1 MFGTDRIDNIS
12 RHVREITQS
21 PEAWRNFL
29 DTVSRF
35 PEFSFYENLAIH
47 SKMADARL
55 ETVNPAAHDEL
66 YRRLSDKY
74 AIPAFTLPR
83 TLDGLAVELAR
94 NNLHAAYTEDSGI
107 DETAFALLMRYS
119 FCYVLARK
127 CGVEPNIP
135 ENAFDS
141 ISNMNTYPKLNA
153 LGTAVVELCR
163 TIVKDIEQILE
174 EIQPEINQQKGSEK
188 MNEPKKDRLKEIT
201 DSLEQ
206 GIKDLFSSGKYAE
219 YLRTMSNFHNYSY
232 NNILLIHSQKPNAT
246 LVAGFNKWKD
256 KFSRYVKKGEKG
268 IQIIAPV
275 VYKRK
280 VEEVK
285 TDPDT
290 GAPIL
295 DKDGNAIIEEK
306 EVQSARFKVV
316 SVFDVSQTDGKP
328 LPQLADELKGDVKHF
343 DEFVEALKRSAPVP
357 VEFKPM
363 QESIDG
369 YFSNSEQ
376 KIAIREGM
384 SEVQTVCAL
393 VHEIAHSK
401 LHNTAI
407 LNEAKENPKNNRTQ
421 EVEAESISYAVCQYY
436 GIETAENSFGYIA
449 TWSKDKELSEL
460 KSSLETISK
469 TSNELI
475 NDIDRNFREICKERG
490 IDLTKEEQTA
500 EEPVNEETEQTAETE
515 SISETSSEDMAT
527 VEVKDEESAEPV
539 KEEVDAESISEA
551 PIEEQSVAEV
561 EQTAEENAPTP
572 SEVEET
578 SEDLPDPTLTVK
590 EMNDSGYLKEDM
602 LPISKERAA
611 EFMEQDITV
620 YALHSD
626 NTEEMLF
633 DVSEIEEQSGN
644 MFGIAREDWEQ
655 VKESVHSRDNEK
667 RFLSED
673 RNSFLIYQLKEDAPN
688 ELRFASLREIGSN
701 PDKENYAAV
710 YMGLT
715 EKITDPIE
723 TLDKLYNDFNTDR
736 PKDFKGHSMSVS
748 DVVALKKDGEVTFHF
763 VDSIGFKELPDFAK
777 DMVLDTPIKEESKL
791 PTVAELKE
799 QAMSGKPISLMDLAA
814 AVQREDKPK
823 SILSKLKAPAV
834 RQDKPKAP
842 KKGAE
847 MEL

>member
-1 MFGTDRIDNIS
+1 MKGDEKTDRIENIS
-12 RHVREITQS
+12 RHIREVTQS
-21 PEAWRNFL
+21 PETWRKFL

-47 SKMADARL
+47 SKMAGVRL
-55 ETVNPAAHDEL
+55 ETISSAAHDEL

-94 NNLHAAYTEDSGI
+94 NNLHAAYSEDLGI
-107 DETAFALLMRYS
+107 SLKDFAPLMRYS
-119 FCYVLARK
+119 LCYVLSRK

-141 ISNMNTYPKLNA
+141 ITKLNTYPKLNA

-163 TIVKDIEQILE
+163 PIIKDIDEMSK
-174 EIQPEINQQKGSEK
+174 EIHLNKGSEK

-219 YLRTMSNFHNYSY
+219 YLRTMSNFHSYSY

-256 KFSRYVKKGEKG
+256 KFSRHVKKGEKG

-280 VEEVK
+280 VEEIK

-363 QESIDG
+363 QESMDG

-407 LNEAKENPKNNRTQ
+407 LNETEENQKNNRTQ

-436 GIETAENSFGYIA
+436 GIETSENSFGYIA
-449 TWSKDKELSEL
+449 AWSKDKELSEL
-460 KSSLETISK
+460 KASLDTISK

-500 EEPVNEETEQTAETE
+500 EKPVNEEVEQ
-515 SISETSSEDMAT
+515 T
-527 VEVKDEESAEPV
+527 VEVEPIPDTPVEEVATAEVKEEETIEPV
-539 KEEVDAESISEA
+539 KK
-551 PIEEQSVAEV
+551 EV
-561 EQTAEENAPTP
+561 EQTVKFESIPDPPAEENIPTP
-572 SEVEET
+572 SKVEET

-590 EMNDSGYLKEDM
+590 DMNDGGYLKEDM

-644 MFGIAREDWEQ
+644 MFGIAKEDWEQ
-655 VKESVHSRDNEK
+655 VKESVHSHDNEK
-667 RFLSED
+667 KFLSED
-673 RNSFLIYQLKEDAPN
+673 RDSFLIYQLKEDATN
-688 ELRFASLREIGSN
+688 ELRFASLREIGCN

-748 DVVALKKDGEVTFHF
+748 DVVALKKDGEITFHF

-823 SILSKLKAPAV
+823 SIMSKLKLPAV
-834 RQDKPKAP
+834 RQNKPKAP
-842 KKGAE
+842 SKSAE
-847 MEL
+847 MEI

>member
-12 RHVREITQS
+12 RHVREVTQS
-21 PEAWRNFL
+21 PETWRKFL

-35 PEFSFYENLAIH
+35 PEFSFYENLVIH
-47 SKMADARL
+47 SKMAGAKLDAPD
-55 ETVNPAAHDEL
+55 TAYHDKL

-83 TLDGLAVELAR
+83 TLDGLAAELAR

-107 DETAFALLMRYS
+107 DETVFASLMRYS

-141 ISNMNTYPKLNA
+141 ITKLNTYPKLNT
-153 LGTAVVELCR
+153 LGTAIVELCR
-163 TIVKDIEQILE
+163 PIIKDIEQILE

-219 YLRTMSNFHNYSY
+219 YLRTMSNFHSYSY

-280 VEEVK
+280 VEEIK

-343 DEFVEALKRSAPVP
+343 DEFVEALKRSSPVP
-357 VEFKPM
+357 IEFESM
-363 QESIDG
+363 QESLDG

-407 LNEAKENPKNNRTQ
+407 LNEAEENPKNNRTQ

-436 GIETAENSFGYIA
+436 GIETSENSFGYIA

-460 KSSLETISK
+460 KASLETISK

-490 IDLTKEEQTA
+490 IGLTKEEQTA
-500 EEPVNEETEQTAETE
+500 DEPVN
-515 SISETSSEDMAT
+515 
-527 VEVKDEESAEPV
+527 DEPAEPV
-539 KEEVDAESISEA
+539 KEEVEQTVETEPIPEA
-551 PIEEQSVAEV
+551 PIEEQSVAET
-561 EQTAEENAPTP
+561 EQTAEENIPAP

-590 EMNDSGYLKEDM
+590 DMNDGGYLKEDM
-602 LPISKERAA
+602 LPVSKERAA

-633 DVSEIEEQSGN
+633 DVSEIEEQSGK
-644 MFGIAREDWEQ
+644 MFGIAKEDWEQ

-667 RFLSED
+667 KFLSED
-673 RNSFLIYQLKEDAPN
+673 RDSFLIYQLKEDAPN
-688 ELRFASLREIGSN
+688 ELRFASLREVGGN
-701 PDKENYAAV
+701 TDKENYAAV
-710 YMGLT
+710 YMGLA

-723 TLDKLYNDFNTDR
+723 TLDKLYNDFNLNLT
-736 PKDFKGHSMSVS
+736 KDFKGHSMSVS

-763 VDSIGFKELPDFAK
+763 VDSIGFKELHDFAK
-777 DMVLDTPIKEESKL
+777 DMTNPIKEESAKL
-791 PTVAELKE
+791 PNVAELE
-799 QAMSGKPISLMDLAA
+799 
-814 AVQREDKPK
+814 QRENKPK
-823 SILSKLKAPAV
+823 SILSKLKTPAV

-842 KKGAE
+842 SKSAE
-847 MEL
+847 MEI

>member
-1 MFGTDRIDNIS
+1 MFRTDRIENIS
-12 RHVREITQS
+12 RHVSEVTQS
-21 PEAWRNFL
+21 PEAWRKFL

-35 PEFSFYENLAIH
+35 PEFSFYENLVIH
-47 SKMADARL
+47 SKMAGAKLDAPD
-55 ETVNPAAHDEL
+55 TAYHDEL

-83 TLDGLAVELAR
+83 TLDGLAAELAR
-94 NNLHAAYTEDSGI
+94 NNLNEAYSEDSGI
-107 DETAFALLMRYS
+107 SFKAFAPLMRYS
-119 FCYVLARK
+119 ICYVLARK
-127 CGVEPNIP
+127 CEVEPNIP
-135 ENAFDS
+135 ENTFDS
-141 ISNMNTYPKLNA
+141 ITKLNTYPKLNA

-163 TIVKDIEQILE
+163 PIIKDIEQILE

-219 YLRTMSNFHNYSY
+219 YLRTMSNFHSYSY

-280 VEEVK
+280 VEEIK

-343 DEFVEALKRSAPVP
+343 DEFVEALKRSSPVP
-357 VEFKPM
+357 VEFKSM
-363 QESIDG
+363 QESMDG

-407 LNEAKENPKNNRTQ
+407 LNETEENAKNNRTQ

-436 GIETAENSFGYIA
+436 GIETSENSFGYIA
-449 TWSKDKELSEL
+449 AWSKDKELSEL
-460 KSSLETISK
+460 KASLETISK

-500 EEPVNEETEQTAETE
+500 DEPVN
-515 SISETSSEDMAT
+515 
-527 VEVKDEESAEPV
+527 DEPAEPV
-539 KEEVDAESISEA
+539 KEEVEQAAEAESIPENPAEKFETSEVKDEEPVEPIKEEAEQTVETEPIPEA

-561 EQTAEENAPTP
+561 EQTAEENISTP

-590 EMNDSGYLKEDM
+590 DMNDSGYLKEDM
-602 LPISKERAA
+602 LPISKERAV

-633 DVSEIEEQSGN
+633 DLSEIEEQSGN
-644 MFGIAREDWEQ
+644 MFGVAKEDWEQ
-655 VKESVHSRDNEK
+655 VK
-667 RFLSED
+667 
-673 RNSFLIYQLKEDAPN
+673 NSA
-688 ELRFASLREIGSN
+688 
-701 PDKENYAAV
+701 
-710 YMGLT
+710 
-715 EKITDPIE
+715 
-723 TLDKLYNDFNTDR
+723 
-736 PKDFKGHSMSVS
+736 
-748 DVVALKKDGEVTFHF
+748 
-763 VDSIGFKELPDFAK
+763 
-777 DMVLDTPIKEESKL
+777 KL
-791 PTVAELKE
+791 PTVAELE
-799 QAMSGKPISLMDLAA
+799 QQAMSGKPISLMDLAA

-842 KKGAE
+842 SKSAE
-847 MEL
+847 MEI

>member
-12 RHVREITQS
+12 RHVREVTQS
-21 PEAWRNFL
+21 PETWRKFL

-55 ETVNPAAHDEL
+55 ETVNPAAHEEL

-94 NNLHAAYTEDSGI
+94 NNLNEAYSEDLGI
-107 DETAFALLMRYS
+107 DKADFAPLMRCS

-219 YLRTMSNFHNYSY
+219 YLRTMSNFHSYSY

-280 VEEVK
+280 VEEIK

-343 DEFVEALKRSAPVP
+343 DEFVEALKRSSPVP

-363 QESIDG
+363 QESMDG
-369 YFSNSEQ
+369 YFSNREQ

-407 LNEAKENPKNNRTQ
+407 LNEAEENPKNNRTQ

-436 GIETAENSFGYIA
+436 GIETSENSFGYIA

-460 KSSLETISK
+460 KASLDTISK

-500 EEPVNEETEQTAETE
+500 ETE
-515 SISETSSEDMAT
+515 SIPET
-527 VEVKDEESAEPV
+527 PV
-539 KEEVDAESISEA
+539 
-551 PIEEQSVAEV
+551 EEQELPEVETAEV
-561 EQTAEENAPTP
+561 APHAEENIPTP

-578 SEDLPDPTLTVK
+578 PEDLPDPTLTVK
-590 EMNDSGYLKEDM
+590 DMNDSGYLKEDM

-644 MFGIAREDWEQ
+644 MFGIAREDWKQ

-715 EKITDPIE
+715 EKITDPTE

-777 DMVLDTPIKEESKL
+777 DMVINTPIKEESAKL
-791 PTVAELKE
+791 PTVAELE
-799 QAMSGKPISLMDLAA
+799 
-814 AVQREDKPK
+814 QRENKPK
-823 SILSKLKAPAV
+823 SIMSKLKTPAV
-834 RQDKPKAP
+834 RQEKPKAP
-842 KKGAE
+842 SKSAE
-847 MEL
+847 MEI

>member
-1 MFGTDRIDNIS
+1 MKGDEKTDRIDNIS
-12 RHVREITQS
+12 RHVKEVTQS
-21 PEAWRNFL
+21 PETWRKFL

-47 SKMADARL
+47 SKMAGVRL
-55 ETVNPAAHDEL
+55 ETISSAAHDEL

-94 NNLHAAYTEDSGI
+94 NNLHAAYSEDLGI
-107 DETAFALLMRYS
+107 SLKDFAPLMRYS
-119 FCYVLARK
+119 LCYVLSRK

-141 ISNMNTYPKLNA
+141 ITKLNTYPKLNA

-163 TIVKDIEQILE
+163 PIIKDIDEMSK
-174 EIQPEINQQKGSEK
+174 EIHLNKGSEK

-219 YLRTMSNFHNYSY
+219 YLRTMSNFHSYSY

-256 KFSRYVKKGEKG
+256 KFSRHVKKGEKG

-280 VEEVK
+280 VEEIK

-363 QESIDG
+363 QESMDG

-407 LNEAKENPKNNRTQ
+407 LNEAEENPKNNRTQ
-421 EVEAESISYAVCQYY
+421 EVEAESVSYAVCQYY
-436 GIETAENSFGYIA
+436 GIETSENSFGYIA

-460 KSSLETISK
+460 KASLDTISK

-500 EEPVNEETEQTAETE
+500 DEPVN
-515 SISETSSEDMAT
+515 
-527 VEVKDEESAEPV
+527 DEPAEPV
-539 KEEVDAESISEA
+539 KEEVEQAAEAESIPENPAEKFETSEVKDEEPVEPIKEEAEQTVETEPIPEA

-561 EQTAEENAPTP
+561 EQTAEENIPTP

-578 SEDLPDPTLTVK
+578 SEDLPDPVLTVK
-590 EMNDSGYLKEDM
+590 DMNDSGYLKEDM
-602 LPISKERAA
+602 LPLSKERAA

-644 MFGIAREDWEQ
+644 MFGVAKEDWEQ
-655 VKESVHSRDNEK
+655 VKESVHSHDNEK

-673 RNSFLIYQLKEDAPN
+673 RDSFLIYQLKEDASN
-688 ELRFASLREIGSN
+688 ELRFANLREIGGD
-701 PDKENYAAV
+701 PDKENYTAV

-723 TLDKLYNDFNTDR
+723 TLDKLYSDFNADR

-748 DVVALKKDGEVTFHF
+748 DTA
-763 VDSIGFKELPDFAK
+763 IG
-777 DMVLDTPIKEESKL
+777 
-791 PTVAELKE
+791 
-799 QAMSGKPISLMDLAA
+799 
-814 AVQREDKPK
+814 
-823 SILSKLKAPAV
+823 
-834 RQDKPKAP
+834 
-842 KKGAE
+842 
-847 MEL
+847 

>member
-1 MFGTDRIDNIS
+1 MFLKEMKITDRIDNIS
-12 RHVREITQS
+12 RHVKGVTHS

-35 PEFSFYENLAIH
+35 PEFSFYENLVIH
-47 SKMADARL
+47 SKMAGARL

-94 NNLHAAYTEDSGI
+94 NNLHAAYSEDLGI
-107 DETAFALLMRYS
+107 SLKDFAPLMRYS
-119 FCYVLARK
+119 LCYVLSRK

-174 EIQPEINQQKGSEK
+174 EIQPEINHQKGSEK

-219 YLRTMSNFHNYSY
+219 YLRTMSNFHSYSY

-280 VEEVK
+280 VEEIK

-328 LPQLADELKGDVKHF
+328 LPQLADELKGNVKHF

-357 VEFKPM
+357 VEFKSM
-363 QESIDG
+363 QENMDG

-407 LNEAKENPKNNRTQ
+407 LNEAEENQKNNRTQ

-436 GIETAENSFGYIA
+436 GIETSENSFGYIA

-500 EEPVNEETEQTAETE
+500 EE
-515 SISETSSEDMAT
+515 T
-527 VEVKDEESAEPV
+527 VSDEPAEPV
-539 KEEVDAESISEA
+539 KEEV
-551 PIEEQSVAEV
+551 EQA
-561 EQTAEENAPTP
+561 AEENIPTP
-572 SEVEET
+572 SKVEET
-578 SEDLPDPTLTVK
+578 SENLPDPVLTVK
-590 EMNDSGYLKEDM
+590 DMNDSGYLKEDM
-602 LPISKERAA
+602 LPISKERAT

-644 MFGIAREDWEQ
+644 MFGIAKEDWEQ
-655 VKESVHSRDNEK
+655 IK
-667 RFLSED
+667 
-673 RNSFLIYQLKEDAPN
+673 NSA
-688 ELRFASLREIGSN
+688 
-701 PDKENYAAV
+701 
-710 YMGLT
+710 
-715 EKITDPIE
+715 
-723 TLDKLYNDFNTDR
+723 KLQ
-736 PKDFKGHSMSVS
+736 
-748 DVVALKKDGEVTFHF
+748 
-763 VDSIGFKELPDFAK
+763 
-777 DMVLDTPIKEESKL
+777 
-791 PTVAELKE
+791 TVAELE
-799 QAMSGKPISLMDLAA
+799 
-814 AVQREDKPK
+814 QRENKPK
-823 SILSKLKAPAV
+823 SIMSKLKAPAV

-842 KKGAE
+842 SKSAE
-847 MEL
+847 MEI

>member
-12 RHVREITQS
+12 RHVREVTQS
-21 PEAWRNFL
+21 PETWRKFL

-35 PEFSFYENLAIH
+35 PEFSFYENLVIH
-47 SKMADARL
+47 SKMAGAKLDAPD
-55 ETVNPAAHDEL
+55 TAYHDEL

-83 TLDGLAVELAR
+83 TLDGLAAELAR
-94 NNLHAAYTEDSGI
+94 NNLQEAYTEDLGI
-107 DETAFALLMRYS
+107 GFKDFAPLMRYS
-119 FCYVLARK
+119 LCYVLSRK

-135 ENAFDS
+135 ENAFNS
-141 ISNMNTYPKLNA
+141 ISKLSTYPKLNT
-153 LGTAVVELCR
+153 LGTAIVELCR
-163 TIVKDIEQILE
+163 PIIKDIEQMLE
-174 EIQPEINQQKGSEK
+174 EIQPEINHQKGSEK

-219 YLRTMSNFHNYSY
+219 YLKTMSNFHNYSY

-275 VYKRK
+275 IYKRK
-280 VEEVK
+280 VEEIK

-343 DEFVEALKRSAPVP
+343 DEFVEALKRSSPVP

-363 QESIDG
+363 QESMDG

-407 LNEAKENPKNNRTQ
+407 LNEAEENPKNNRTQ

-436 GIETAENSFGYIA
+436 NIETSENSFGYIA

-460 KSSLETISK
+460 KASLDTISK

-475 NDIDRNFREICKERG
+475 NDVDRNFREICKERG

-500 EEPVNEETEQTAETE
+500 ETE
-515 SISETSSEDMAT
+515 SIPETP
-527 VEVKDEESAEPV
+527 VEEQEVPEVETA
-539 KEEVDAESISEA
+539 EVD
-551 PIEEQSVAEV
+551 PP
-561 EQTAEENAPTP
+561 AEENIPTP

-644 MFGIAREDWEQ
+644 IFGIAKEDWEQ
-655 VKESVHSRDNEK
+655 VKEAVYSRDNENK
-667 RFLSED
+667 FLSED
-673 RNSFLIYQLKEDAPN
+673 KDSFLIYQLKEGAPN
-688 ELRFASLREIGSN
+688 ELRFANLREIGGN

-715 EKITDPIE
+715 DRITDPIE
-723 TLDKLYNDFNTDR
+723 TLDKLYNDFNLNL

-763 VDSIGFKELPDFAK
+763 VDSIGCKELSDFAK
-777 DMVLDTPIKEESKL
+777 DMAIQTKL
-791 PTVAELKE
+791 PTVAELE
-799 QAMSGKPISLMDLAA
+799 QQVMSGKPISLMDLTEAI
-814 AVQREDKPK
+814 QSENKPK
-823 SILSKLKAPAV
+823 SIMSKLKTPAV

-842 KKGAE
+842 SKSAE
-847 MEL
+847 MEI

>member
-1 MFGTDRIDNIS
+1 MFLKEMKITDRIDNIS
-12 RHVREITQS
+12 RHVKGVTHS

-35 PEFSFYENLAIH
+35 PEFSFYENLVIH
-47 SKMADARL
+47 SKMAGARL

-94 NNLHAAYTEDSGI
+94 NNLHAAYSEDLGI
-107 DETAFALLMRYS
+107 SLKDFAPLMRYS
-119 FCYVLARK
+119 LCYVLSRK

-219 YLRTMSNFHNYSY
+219 YLRTMSNFHSYSY

-280 VEEVK
+280 VEEIK

-328 LPQLADELKGDVKHF
+328 LPQLADELKGNVKHF

-357 VEFKPM
+357 VEFKSM
-363 QESIDG
+363 QENMDG

-407 LNEAKENPKNNRTQ
+407 LNEAEENQKNNRTQ

-436 GIETAENSFGYIA
+436 GIETSENSFGYIA

-500 EEPVNEETEQTAETE
+500 EE
-515 SISETSSEDMAT
+515 T
-527 VEVKDEESAEPV
+527 VSDEPAEPV
-539 KEEVDAESISEA
+539 KEEV
-551 PIEEQSVAEV
+551 EQA
-561 EQTAEENAPTP
+561 AEENIPTP
-572 SEVEET
+572 SKVEET
-578 SEDLPDPTLTVK
+578 SENLPDPVLTVK
-590 EMNDSGYLKEDM
+590 DMNDSGYLKEDM
-602 LPISKERAA
+602 LPISKERAT

-644 MFGIAREDWEQ
+644 MFGIAKEDWEQ
-655 VKESVHSRDNEK
+655 IK
-667 RFLSED
+667 
-673 RNSFLIYQLKEDAPN
+673 NSA
-688 ELRFASLREIGSN
+688 
-701 PDKENYAAV
+701 
-710 YMGLT
+710 
-715 EKITDPIE
+715 
-723 TLDKLYNDFNTDR
+723 KLQ
-736 PKDFKGHSMSVS
+736 
-748 DVVALKKDGEVTFHF
+748 
-763 VDSIGFKELPDFAK
+763 
-777 DMVLDTPIKEESKL
+777 
-791 PTVAELKE
+791 TVAELE
-799 QAMSGKPISLMDLAA
+799 
-814 AVQREDKPK
+814 QRENKPK
-823 SILSKLKAPAV
+823 SIMSKLKAPAV

-842 KKGAE
+842 SKSAE
-847 MEL
+847 MEI

>member
-1 MFGTDRIDNIS
+1 MFRTDRIDNIS
-12 RHVREITQS
+12 RHVKEVTHS
-21 PEAWRNFL
+21 PKTWRNFL

-35 PEFSFYENLAIH
+35 PEFSFYENLVIH
-47 SKMADARL
+47 SKMAGARL
-55 ETVNPAAHDEL
+55 ETVNPAAQDEL

-83 TLDGLAVELAR
+83 TLDGLAVELTR
-94 NNLHAAYTEDSGI
+94 NNLHAAYTEDSGMGFK
-107 DETAFALLMRYS
+107 DFAPLMRYS
-119 FCYVLARK
+119 ICYVLAQK

-141 ISNMNTYPKLNA
+141 ITKLNTYPKLNT

-163 TIVKDIEQILE
+163 PIIKDIEQIFE
-174 EIQPEINQQKGSEK
+174 EIRPEINQQKGSEK

-219 YLRTMSNFHNYSY
+219 YLKTMSNFHNYSY

-275 VYKRK
+275 IYKRK
-280 VEEVK
+280 VEEIK

-343 DEFVEALKRSAPVP
+343 GEFVEALKRSSPVP

-363 QESIDG
+363 QESMDG

-407 LNEAKENPKNNRTQ
+407 VNEAEENPKNNRTQ

-436 GIETAENSFGYIA
+436 GIETSENSFGYIA

-460 KSSLETISK
+460 KASLETISK

-515 SISETSSEDMAT
+515 SISETSVGEVTTA
-527 VEVKDEESAEPV
+527 EVKDEESAEPV
-539 KEEVDAESISEA
+539 KEETDQTVETEPISETS
-551 PIEEQSVAEV
+551 IEEQSVTEV
-561 EQTAEENAPTP
+561 EQTAEENIPTP

-590 EMNDSGYLKEDM
+590 DMNDSGYLKEDM

-644 MFGIAREDWEQ
+644 MFGIAKEDWEQ
-655 VKESVHSRDNEK
+655 I
-667 RFLSED
+667 
-673 RNSFLIYQLKEDAPN
+673 RNSA
-688 ELRFASLREIGSN
+688 
-701 PDKENYAAV
+701 
-710 YMGLT
+710 
-715 EKITDPIE
+715 
-723 TLDKLYNDFNTDR
+723 
-736 PKDFKGHSMSVS
+736 
-748 DVVALKKDGEVTFHF
+748 
-763 VDSIGFKELPDFAK
+763 
-777 DMVLDTPIKEESKL
+777 KL
-791 PTVAELKE
+791 PTVAELE
-799 QAMSGKPISLMDLAA
+799 QQAMSGKPISLMDLAA

-823 SILSKLKAPAV
+823 SILSKLKTPAV
-834 RQDKPKAP
+834 RQEKPKAP
-842 KKGAE
+842 SKSAE
-847 MEL
+847 MEI

>member
-1 MFGTDRIDNIS
+1 
-12 RHVREITQS
+12 
-21 PEAWRNFL
+21 
-29 DTVSRF
+29 
-35 PEFSFYENLAIH
+35 
-47 SKMADARL
+47 MADARL
-55 ETVNPAAHDEL
+55 ETVNPAAHEEL

-94 NNLHAAYTEDSGI
+94 NNLQEAYTEDLGI
-107 DETAFALLMRYS
+107 GFKDFAPLMRYS
-119 FCYVLARK
+119 LCYVLSQK

-135 ENAFDS
+135 ENAFNS
-141 ISNMNTYPKLNA
+141 ISKLNTYPKLNT
-153 LGTAVVELCR
+153 LGTAIVELCR
-163 TIVKDIEQILE
+163 PIIKDIEQILE

-219 YLRTMSNFHNYSY
+219 YLRTMSNFHSYSY

-275 VYKRK
+275 IYKRK
-280 VEEVK
+280 VEEIK

-343 DEFVEALKRSAPVP
+343 DEFVEALKRSAPVT
-357 VEFKPM
+357 VEFKSM
-363 QESIDG
+363 QENMDG

-407 LNEAKENPKNNRTQ
+407 LNEAEENQKNNRTQ

-436 GIETAENSFGYIA
+436 GIETSENSFGYIA

-460 KSSLETISK
+460 KASLDTVSK

-490 IDLTKEEQTA
+490 IDLTKEEITEPVKEGVEQTVEVESIPDTPVEEVTTA
-500 EEPVNEETEQTAETE
+500 EVKEEETIEPVKEEVEQTAETE
-515 SISETSSEDMAT
+515 SIPETP
-527 VEVKDEESAEPV
+527 VEEQELPEVETA
-539 KEEVDAESISEA
+539 EVD
-551 PIEEQSVAEV
+551 PP
-561 EQTAEENAPTP
+561 AEENIPP
-572 SEVEET
+572 SSKGEET

-590 EMNDSGYLKEDM
+590 DMNDNGYLKEDM
-602 LPISKERAA
+602 LPVSKERAT

-644 MFGIAREDWEQ
+644 MFGIAKEDWEHI
-655 VKESVHSRDNEK
+655 K
-667 RFLSED
+667 
-673 RNSFLIYQLKEDAPN
+673 NSA
-688 ELRFASLREIGSN
+688 
-701 PDKENYAAV
+701 
-710 YMGLT
+710 
-715 EKITDPIE
+715 
-723 TLDKLYNDFNTDR
+723 
-736 PKDFKGHSMSVS
+736 
-748 DVVALKKDGEVTFHF
+748 
-763 VDSIGFKELPDFAK
+763 
-777 DMVLDTPIKEESKL
+777 KL
-791 PTVAELKE
+791 PTVAELE
-799 QAMSGKPISLMDLAA
+799 QQAMSGKPISLMDLAA

-823 SILSKLKAPAV
+823 SILSKLKTPAV
-834 RQDKPKAP
+834 RQEKPKAP
-842 KKGAE
+842 SKSAE
-847 MEL
+847 MEI

>member
-1 MFGTDRIDNIS
+1 MFGTDRIENIS
-12 RHVREITQS
+12 RHVKEVTQT
-21 PEAWRNFL
+21 PETWRKFL

-35 PEFSFYENLAIH
+35 PEFSFYENLVIH
-47 SKMADARL
+47 SKMAGAKL
-55 ETVNPAAHDEL
+55 ESVNPAAHDEL

-74 AIPAFTLPR
+74 AVPAFTLPR

-94 NNLHAAYTEDSGI
+94 NNLHAAYTEDLGI
-107 DETAFALLMRYS
+107 GFKDFAPLMRYS
-119 FCYVLARK
+119 LYYVLAQK

-135 ENAFDS
+135 ENAFDG
-141 ISNMNTYPKLNA
+141 ISQLNTYPKLNT
-153 LGTAVVELCR
+153 LGTAIVELCR
-163 TIVKDIEQILE
+163 PIIKDIDEMSK
-174 EIQPEINQQKGSEK
+174 EIHLNKGSEK

-219 YLRTMSNFHNYSY
+219 YLRTMSNFHSYSY

-280 VEEVK
+280 VEEIK

-343 DEFVEALKRSAPVP
+343 DEFVEALKRSSPVP

-363 QESIDG
+363 QESMDG

-407 LNEAKENPKNNRTQ
+407 LNEAEENPKNNRTQ

-436 GIETAENSFGYIA
+436 GIETSENSFGYIA

-460 KSSLETISK
+460 KASLDTISK

-500 EEPVNEETEQTAETE
+500 ETE
-515 SISETSSEDMAT
+515 SIPET
-527 VEVKDEESAEPV
+527 PV
-539 KEEVDAESISEA
+539 
-551 PIEEQSVAEV
+551 EEQELPEVETAEV
-561 EQTAEENAPTP
+561 APHAEENIPTP

-590 EMNDSGYLKEDM
+590 DMNDSGYLKEDM

-644 MFGIAREDWEQ
+644 MFGIAKEDWEQ
-655 VKESVHSRDNEK
+655 VKESVHSHDNEK
-667 RFLSED
+667 KFLSED
-673 RNSFLIYQLKEDAPN
+673 RDCFLIYQLKEDAPN
-688 ELRFASLREIGSN
+688 ELRFANLREIGGN
-701 PDKENYAAV
+701 PDKENYVAV

-723 TLDKLYNDFNTDR
+723 TLDKLYNDFNLNL

-748 DVVALKKDGEVTFHF
+748 DVVALKIDGEVTFHF

-842 KKGAE
+842 SKSAE
-847 MEL
+847 MEI

>member
-1 MFGTDRIDNIS
+1 
-12 RHVREITQS
+12 
-21 PEAWRNFL
+21 
-29 DTVSRF
+29 
-35 PEFSFYENLAIH
+35 
-47 SKMADARL
+47 
-55 ETVNPAAHDEL
+55 
-66 YRRLSDKY
+66 
-74 AIPAFTLPR
+74 
-83 TLDGLAVELAR
+83 
-94 NNLHAAYTEDSGI
+94 
-107 DETAFALLMRYS
+107 
-119 FCYVLARK
+119 
-127 CGVEPNIP
+127 
-135 ENAFDS
+135 
-141 ISNMNTYPKLNA
+141 
-153 LGTAVVELCR
+153 
-163 TIVKDIEQILE
+163 
-174 EIQPEINQQKGSEK
+174 

-206 GIKDLFSSGKYAE
+206 GIKVLFSSGKYAE
-219 YLRTMSNFHNYSY
+219 YLRTMSNFHSYSY

-246 LVAGFNKWKD
+246 RVAGFNKWKD

-280 VEEVK
+280 VEEIK

-295 DKDGNAIIEEK
+295 DRDGNAIIEEK

-328 LPQLADELKGDVKHF
+328 LPQLADELKGDVSHY
-343 DEFVEALKRSAPVP
+343 DEFVEALKRSSPVP

-363 QESIDG
+363 QESMDG

-401 LHNTAI
+401 LHNTAL
-407 LNEAKENPKNNRTQ
+407 LNEAEENPKNNRTQ

-436 GIETAENSFGYIA
+436 GIETSENSFGYIA

-490 IDLTKEEQTA
+490 IDLTKEEPA
-500 EEPVNEETEQTAETE
+500 DPVKEEVEQTAETE
-515 SISETSSEDMAT
+515 SIPETPVTPVEEVTTA
-527 VEVKDEESAEPV
+527 EVKDEEHAEPI
-539 KEEVDAESISEA
+539 KEET
-551 PIEEQSVAEV
+551 EQSVEAE
-561 EQTAEENAPTP
+561 TPAEENIPTP
-572 SEVEET
+572 SEMEET

-590 EMNDSGYLKEDM
+590 DMNDSGYLKEDM

-644 MFGIAREDWEQ
+644 MFGIAKEDWEQ
-655 VKESVHSRDNEK
+655 IK
-667 RFLSED
+667 
-673 RNSFLIYQLKEDAPN
+673 NSAN
-688 ELRFASLREIGSN
+688 
-701 PDKENYAAV
+701 
-710 YMGLT
+710 
-715 EKITDPIE
+715 
-723 TLDKLYNDFNTDR
+723 
-736 PKDFKGHSMSVS
+736 
-748 DVVALKKDGEVTFHF
+748 
-763 VDSIGFKELPDFAK
+763 
-777 DMVLDTPIKEESKL
+777 L
-791 PTVAELKE
+791 PTVAELE
-799 QAMSGKPISLMDLAA
+799 
-814 AVQREDKPK
+814 QRENKLK
-823 SILSKLKAPAV
+823 SIMSKLKTPAV
-834 RQDKPKAP
+834 RSDKPKAP
-842 KKGAE
+842 SKSAE
-847 MEL
+847 MEI

>member
-12 RHVREITQS
+12 RHVREVTQS
-21 PEAWRNFL
+21 PETWRKFL

-35 PEFSFYENLAIH
+35 PEFSFYENLVIH
-47 SKMADARL
+47 SKMAGAKLDAPD
-55 ETVNPAAHDEL
+55 TAYHDEL

-83 TLDGLAVELAR
+83 TLDGLAAELAR
-94 NNLHAAYTEDSGI
+94 NNLQEAYTEDLGI
-107 DETAFALLMRYS
+107 GFKDFAPLMRYS
-119 FCYVLARK
+119 LCYVLSRK

-135 ENAFDS
+135 ENAFNS
-141 ISNMNTYPKLNA
+141 ISKLSTYPKLNT
-153 LGTAVVELCR
+153 LGTAIVELCR
-163 TIVKDIEQILE
+163 PIIKDIEQMLE
-174 EIQPEINQQKGSEK
+174 EIQPEINHQKGSEK

-219 YLRTMSNFHNYSY
+219 YLKTMSNFHNYSY

-280 VEEVK
+280 VEEIK

-343 DEFVEALKRSAPVP
+343 DEFVEALKRSSPVP

-363 QESIDG
+363 QESMDG

-407 LNEAKENPKNNRTQ
+407 LNEAEENPKNNRTQ

-436 GIETAENSFGYIA
+436 NIETSENSFGYIA

-460 KSSLETISK
+460 KASLDTISK

-475 NDIDRNFREICKERG
+475 NDVDRNFREICKERG

-500 EEPVNEETEQTAETE
+500 ETE
-515 SISETSSEDMAT
+515 SIPETP
-527 VEVKDEESAEPV
+527 VEEQEVPEVETA
-539 KEEVDAESISEA
+539 EVD
-551 PIEEQSVAEV
+551 PP
-561 EQTAEENAPTP
+561 AEENIPTP

-644 MFGIAREDWEQ
+644 IFGIAKEDWEQ
-655 VKESVHSRDNEK
+655 VKEAVYSRDNENK
-667 RFLSED
+667 FLSED
-673 RNSFLIYQLKEDAPN
+673 KDSFLIYQLKEGAPN
-688 ELRFASLREIGSN
+688 ELRFANLREIGGN

-715 EKITDPIE
+715 DRITDPIE
-723 TLDKLYNDFNTDR
+723 TLDKLYNDFNLNL

-763 VDSIGFKELPDFAK
+763 VDSIGCKELSDFAK
-777 DMVLDTPIKEESKL
+777 DMAIQTKL
-791 PTVAELKE
+791 PTVAELE
-799 QAMSGKPISLMDLAA
+799 QQVMSGKPISLMDLTEAI
-814 AVQREDKPK
+814 QSENKPK
-823 SILSKLKAPAV
+823 SIMSKLKTPAV

-842 KKGAE
+842 SKSAE
-847 MEL
+847 MEI

>member
-12 RHVREITQS
+12 RHVREVTQS
-21 PEAWRNFL
+21 PETWRKFL

-35 PEFSFYENLAIH
+35 PEFSFYENLVIH
-47 SKMADARL
+47 SKMAGAKLDAPD
-55 ETVNPAAHDEL
+55 TAYHDKL

-83 TLDGLAVELAR
+83 TLDGLAAELAR
-94 NNLHAAYTEDSGI
+94 NNLQEAYTEDLGI
-107 DETAFALLMRYS
+107 GFKDFAPLMRYS
-119 FCYVLARK
+119 LCYVLSQK

-141 ISNMNTYPKLNA
+141 ITKLNTYPKLNA
-153 LGTAVVELCR
+153 LGTAVVELCKP
-163 TIVKDIEQILE
+163 IIKDIDEMSK
-174 EIQPEINQQKGSEK
+174 EIHKEKGSEK

-219 YLRTMSNFHNYSY
+219 YLRTMSNFHSYSY

-256 KFSRYVKKGEKG
+256 KFSRHVKKGEKG

-275 VYKRK
+275 IFKRK
-280 VEEVK
+280 IEEVK

-295 DKDGNAIIEEK
+295 DRDGNAVIVEK
-306 EVQSARFKVV
+306 EVQAARFKVV

-343 DEFVEALKRSAPVP
+343 DEFVEALKRSSPVP

-363 QESIDG
+363 QESMDG

-407 LNEAKENPKNNRTQ
+407 LNEAEENPKNSRTQ

-436 GIETAENSFGYIA
+436 NIETSENSFGYIA

-527 VEVKDEESAEPV
+527 VEVKDEEPAEPI
-539 KEEVDAESISEA
+539 KEETEQTVETEPVPKA
-551 PIEEQSVAEV
+551 PIEEQSVAET
-561 EQTAEENAPTP
+561 EQTAEENIPAP

-590 EMNDSGYLKEDM
+590 DMNDSGYLKEDM

-644 MFGIAREDWEQ
+644 MFGIAKEDWEQ
-655 VKESVHSRDNEK
+655 VKESVHSHDNEK
-667 RFLSED
+667 KFLSED
-673 RNSFLIYQLKEDAPN
+673 RDSFLIYQLKEDAPN
-688 ELRFASLREIGSN
+688 ELRFASLREIGCN
-701 PDKENYAAV
+701 PDKENYTAV

-715 EKITDPIE
+715 DRITDPIE
-723 TLDKLYNDFNTDR
+723 TLDKLYNDFNADR

>member
-1 MFGTDRIDNIS
+1 MKGDEKTDRIDNIS
-12 RHVREITQS
+12 RHVKEVTQS

-35 PEFSFYENLAIH
+35 PEFSFYENLVIH
-47 SKMADARL
+47 SKMAGAKLDAPD
-55 ETVNPAAHDEL
+55 TAYHDEL

-94 NNLHAAYTEDSGI
+94 NNLQEAYTEDLGI
-107 DETAFALLMRYS
+107 GFKDFAPLMRYS
-119 FCYVLARK
+119 LCYVLSQK

-141 ISNMNTYPKLNA
+141 ITKLNTYPKLNA

-163 TIVKDIEQILE
+163 PILKDIDEMSK
-174 EIQPEINQQKGSEK
+174 EIHKEKGSEK
-188 MNEPKKDRLKEIT
+188 MSEPQKDRLKEIT

-206 GIKDLFSSGKYAE
+206 GVKDLFSSGKYAE
-219 YLRTMSNFHNYSY
+219 YLRMMSNFHNYSF
-232 NNILLIHSQKPNAT
+232 NNVLLIHSQKPDAT

-280 VEEVK
+280 VEEIK

-306 EVQSARFKVV
+306 EIQAARFKVV

-328 LPQLADELKGDVKHF
+328 LPQLADELKGDVSHF
-343 DEFVEALKRSAPVP
+343 DEFVEALKRSSPVP
-357 VEFKPM
+357 VEIKSM
-363 QESIDG
+363 RENMDG
-369 YFSNSEQ
+369 YFSTTDQ

-401 LHNTAI
+401 LHNTEI
-407 LNEAKENPKNNRTQ
+407 LNEIEENPKNNRTQ

-500 EEPVNEETEQTAETE
+500 EEPV
-515 SISETSSEDMAT
+515 I
-527 VEVKDEESAEPV
+527 DEPAEPV
-539 KEEVDAESISEA
+539 KEEA
-551 PIEEQSVAEV
+551 
-561 EQTAEENAPTP
+561 EQTVEENISTP

-578 SEDLPDPTLTVK
+578 SEDKDLPDLTLTVK
-590 EMNDSGYLKEDM
+590 DMNDSGYLKEDM
-602 LPISKERAA
+602 LPISKERAT

-644 MFGIAREDWEQ
+644 MFGVAREDWEE
-655 VKESVHSRDNEK
+655 VKESVHSHDNEK
-667 RFLSED
+667 KFLSED
-673 RNSFLIYQLKEDAPN
+673 RDSFLIYQLKEDATN
-688 ELRFASLREIGSN
+688 ELRFASLREIGCN

-748 DVVALKKDGEVTFHF
+748 DVVALKKDGEITFHF

-799 QAMSGKPISLMDLAA
+799 QAMSGKPISLKDLAA

-842 KKGAE
+842 SKSAE
-847 MEL
+847 MEI

>member
-1 MFGTDRIDNIS
+1 MKGDEKTDRIDNIS
-12 RHVREITQS
+12 HHVKEVTQF
-21 PEAWRNFL
+21 PEAWLKFL

-35 PEFSFYENLAIH
+35 PEFSFYEVLAIH
-47 SKMADARL
+47 SKKTGAEL
-55 ETVNPAAHDEL
+55 ETADPAYHDKL

-74 AIPAFTLPR
+74 AIPALNLQR
-83 TLDGLAVELAR
+83 TLNGLAGELTCLYLDSAFNSEDLNISR
-94 NNLHAAYTEDSGI
+94 EDFVSLLRTNLYYIFSQ
-107 DETAFALLMRYS
+107 
-119 FCYVLARK
+119 K
-127 CGVEPNIP
+127 CEVEPNIP
-135 ENAFDS
+135 ETAFDS
-141 ISNMNTYPKLNA
+141 ISKLNTYSKLNA
-153 LGTAVVELCR
+153 LGTATVELCR
-163 TIVKDIEQILE
+163 PILKDIDEMSK
-174 EIQPEINQQKGSEK
+174 EIHKEKGSEK
-188 MNEPKKDRLKEIT
+188 MSEPQKDRLKEIT

-206 GIKDLFSSGKYAE
+206 GVKDLFSSGKYAE
-219 YLRTMSNFHNYSY
+219 YLRMMSNFHNYSF
-232 NNILLIHSQKPNAT
+232 NNVLLIHSQKPDAT

-280 VEEVK
+280 VEEIK

-306 EVQSARFKVV
+306 EIQAARFKVV

-343 DEFVEALKRSAPVP
+343 DEFVEALKRSSPVP

-363 QESIDG
+363 QESMDG

-407 LNEAKENPKNNRTQ
+407 LNEAEENPKNNRTQ

-500 EEPVNEETEQTAETE
+500 EEPV
-515 SISETSSEDMAT
+515 I
-527 VEVKDEESAEPV
+527 DEPAEPV
-539 KEEVDAESISEA
+539 KEEA
-551 PIEEQSVAEV
+551 
-561 EQTAEENAPTP
+561 EQTVEENISTP

-590 EMNDSGYLKEDM
+590 DMNDSGYLKEDM
-602 LPISKERAA
+602 LPISKERAV

-644 MFGIAREDWEQ
+644 MFGIAKEDWEQ
-655 VKESVHSRDNEK
+655 VKESVHSHDNEK
-667 RFLSED
+667 KFLSED
-673 RNSFLIYQLKEDAPN
+673 RDSFLIYQLKEDATN
-688 ELRFASLREIGSN
+688 ELRFASLREIGCN

-748 DVVALKKDGEVTFHF
+748 DIVALKKDGEITFHF
-763 VDSIGFKELPDFAK
+763 VDSIGFKELPDFGK
-777 DMVLDTPIKEESKL
+777 DMVINTPIKEESAKL
-791 PTVAELKE
+791 PTVAELE
-799 QAMSGKPISLMDLAA
+799 
-814 AVQREDKPK
+814 QRENKPK
-823 SILSKLKAPAV
+823 SILSKLRAPVV
-834 RQDKPKAP
+834 RSDKPKAP
-842 KKGAE
+842 SKSAE
-847 MEL
+847 MEI

>member
-12 RHVREITQS
+12 RHVREVTQS
-21 PEAWRNFL
+21 PETWRKFL

-47 SKMADARL
+47 SKMAGARL
-55 ETVNPAAHDEL
+55 DAPDTAYHDEL

-83 TLDGLAVELAR
+83 TLDGLAAELAR
-94 NNLHAAYTEDSGI
+94 NNLQEAYTEDLGI
-107 DETAFALLMRYS
+107 DKADFAPLMRYS
-119 FCYVLARK
+119 FYYVLAQK
-127 CGVEPNIP
+127 CEVEPNIP
-135 ENAFDS
+135 ETAFDS
-141 ISNMNTYPKLNA
+141 ITKLNTYPKLNA
-153 LGTAVVELCR
+153 LGTAVVELCKP
-163 TIVKDIEQILE
+163 IIKDIDEMSK
-174 EIQPEINQQKGSEK
+174 EIHKEKGSEK

-206 GIKDLFSSGKYAE
+206 GIKVLFSSGKYAE
-219 YLRTMSNFHNYSY
+219 YLRTMSNFHSYSY

-246 LVAGFNKWKD
+246 RVAGFNKWKD

-280 VEEVK
+280 VEEIK

-295 DKDGNAIIEEK
+295 DRDGNAIIEEK

-328 LPQLADELKGDVKHF
+328 LPQLADELKGDVSHY
-343 DEFVEALKRSAPVP
+343 DEFVEALKRSSPVP

-363 QESIDG
+363 QESMDG

-401 LHNTAI
+401 LHNTAL
-407 LNEAKENPKNNRTQ
+407 LNEAEENPKNNRTQ

-436 GIETAENSFGYIA
+436 GIETSENSFGYIA

-490 IDLTKEEQTA
+490 IDLTKEEPA
-500 EEPVNEETEQTAETE
+500 DPVKEEVEQTAETE
-515 SISETSSEDMAT
+515 SIPETPVTPVEEVTTA
-527 VEVKDEESAEPV
+527 EVKDEEHAEPI
-539 KEEVDAESISEA
+539 KEET
-551 PIEEQSVAEV
+551 EQSVEAE
-561 EQTAEENAPTP
+561 TPAEENIPTP
-572 SEVEET
+572 SEMEET

-590 EMNDSGYLKEDM
+590 DMNDSGYLKEDM

-644 MFGIAREDWEQ
+644 MFGIAKEDWEQ
-655 VKESVHSRDNEK
+655 IK
-667 RFLSED
+667 
-673 RNSFLIYQLKEDAPN
+673 NSAN
-688 ELRFASLREIGSN
+688 
-701 PDKENYAAV
+701 
-710 YMGLT
+710 
-715 EKITDPIE
+715 
-723 TLDKLYNDFNTDR
+723 
-736 PKDFKGHSMSVS
+736 
-748 DVVALKKDGEVTFHF
+748 
-763 VDSIGFKELPDFAK
+763 
-777 DMVLDTPIKEESKL
+777 L
-791 PTVAELKE
+791 PTVAELE
-799 QAMSGKPISLMDLAA
+799 
-814 AVQREDKPK
+814 QRENKLK
-823 SILSKLKAPAV
+823 SIMSKLKTPAV
-834 RQDKPKAP
+834 RSDKPKAP
-842 KKGAE
+842 SKSAE
-847 MEL
+847 MEI